1 MKKIIL
7 LFVILFSG
15 IGLYASVL
23 PTGEG
28 KFTYQDYPPFA
39 DRPVDVH
46 YYIPASGDVK
56 QMPIIFV
63 FEGADRGYHYL
74 LRSWKQEAEKHK
86 FMVFIPHFDLKA
98 YPFPDYQGISLM
110 DENQTIRSAE
120 EQTPVLIDKI
130 FEHIRQYSGS
140 ERKGYMMYGHSAGG
154 QFIQRFMLFHN
165 SPYVEKAVIGCPGWY
180 TFPDTSQD
188 FPYGVRN
195 IPYVTPEVIKEYLN
209 KPIILQLGTGD
220 TIRESYLRKTPEA
233 EAQGRDRYE
242 RGNQF
247 YKYLHQVAAE
257 HNWTCN
263 WQKIDE
269 QGVGHESAEMGK
281 RAVPAMLGDSLRALF
296 IGNSYTQY
304 NHLVRQVQNLANST
318 GHKLS
323 VKLVEHGGWT
333 LKKHAANQETLD
345 AIREGN
351 WDFVVLQEQSQAP
364 AREKEWVQ
372 ENVYKAAHSLDS
384 LSRLYNPKGKT
395 IFYMTWGHNIDTY
408 TEMQQRLAESY
419 LEMSTQL
426 NAWCAPIGIAWK
438 RVRTESPH
446 LVLYDPDDSHPS
458 NQGSYLAANVFCSVF
473 FQKRYTSDYYAGLPE
488 EEALYLQRTA
498 QETVF
503 SNLSLWN
510 IHPPAQPED
519 VTCRFYP
526 EPERTYATPT
536 LSKPR
541 EEGLASL
548 VEITRYL
555 QDLSEKHPDKVR
567 MSDIGQ
573 TLQNREI
580 PVLYFGNAKENRKTR
595 VWIQA
600 GLHGNEP
607 AGPEA
612 ACLLADYLLNTPEG
626 NTLLKKVSLAL
637 IPIAN
642 PDGYAIQS
650 RISGSGYD
658 LNRDQSKLS
667 DPVTFLLK
675 EAYKEWNPEIALDI
689 HEFNPFR
696 KEFESLR
703 GTKVATAADVLF
715 LPSGHLNISAGIRM
729 LSNGLFREEA
739 EKELKAHGYRSGFY
753 FTPNVKNDSLYAVKD
768 GKSPQSSSTFQG
780 LTNAVSLFI
789 EIRGIGLGRTC
800 FARRAECGFIVSR
813 SLLHTAVAHS
823 KKIKSSIQKSI
834 KETSKRKNDIY
845 ITFQPARTELPIS
858 FIDFTRNEY
867 FTENL
872 PVLDGLQLKAT
883 LVRKRPKA
891 YILTSTSQM
900 QVEKLRALGVEVDE
914 MDKPFT
920 TTVEKY
926 IVTAYNKAAT
936 KWENIYPVTVSTRTL
951 KEEKSFPAGCFIIRL
966 AQKNANLAITL
977 LEPES
982 VNGFV
987 NFNVIPTELGKE
999 LPVYRTEF

>member
-1 MKKIIL
+1 MKRMIL
-7 LFVILFSG
+7 LLAIVFLN

-28 KFTYQDYPPFA
+28 MFTYKDYPPFA

-63 FEGADRGYHYL
+63 FEGADRGYSYL
-74 LRSWKQEAEKHK
+74 LESWKQEAEKHN
-86 FMVFIPHFDLKA
+86 FMVFILHFDLKA
-98 YPFPDYQGISLM
+98 YPFSDYQGIGLM
-110 DENQTIRSAE
+110 DEGHAIRPAG
-120 EQTPVLIDKI
+120 EQTPILIDKI
-130 FEHIRQYSGS
+130 FEHIRQCLGS
-140 ERKGYMMYGHSAGG
+140 QRKGYMMYGHSAGG
-154 QFIQRFMLFHN
+154 QFIQRFMLFYD
-165 SPYVEKAVIGCPGWY
+165 SSYVEKAVIGSPGWY

-195 IPYVTPEVIKEYLN
+195 IPYVTPEVIKKYLN
-209 KPIILQLGTGD
+209 KSIILQLGTAD
-220 TIRESYLRKTPEA
+220 TIRESYLRKTPGA
-233 EAQGRDRYE
+233 EAQGRDRYD

-247 YKYLHQVAAE
+247 YQYLHQVAAE
-257 HNWTCN
+257 RDWACN

-269 QGVGHESAEMGK
+269 QGVGHNSAEMGK

-304 NHLVRQVQNLANST
+304 NHLVRQVQKLANSA

-333 LKKHAANQETLD
+333 LKQHAANQETLD

-351 WDFVVLQEQSQAP
+351 WDFVVLQEQSEAP
-364 AREKEWVQ
+364 AREREWVQ
-372 ENVYKAAHSLDS
+372 ENVYKAAYSLDS
-384 LSRLYNPKGKT
+384 LRQLYSPKGKT
-395 IFYMTWGHNIDTY
+395 VFYMTWGHNIDTY

-419 LEMSTQL
+419 LEMSGQL

-438 RVRTESPH
+438 RVRTENPH
-446 LVLYDPDDSHPS
+446 LVLYDPDRSHPS
-458 NQGSYLAANVFCSVF
+458 IQGSYLAANVFCSVF
-473 FQKRYTSDYYAGLPE
+473 FQERYTSDYYAGLPE
-488 EEALYLQRTA
+488 EEALYLQHIA

-503 SNLSLWN
+503 SNPSLWN
-510 IHPPAQPED
+510 IRSSVQPED
-519 VTCRFYP
+519 VTRRFYP
-526 EPERTYATPT
+526 DPERMYSTPT
-536 LSKPR
+536 LNKPR

-548 VEITRYL
+548 FEITCYL
-555 QDLSEKHPDKVR
+555 QELAKKHPDKVR
-567 MSDIGQ
+567 MSHIGK
-573 TLQNREI
+573 TPQNRDI
-580 PVLYFGNAKENRKTR
+580 PVLYFGGAKENEKTR

-612 ACLLADYLLNTPEG
+612 ACLLTDYLLNTPEG
-626 NTLLKKVSLAL
+626 STLLKKVSLAL

-642 PDGYAIQS
+642 PDGYAMQS
-650 RISGSGYD
+650 RKSGSGYD

-675 EAYKEWNPEIALDI
+675 EAYKEWSPEIALDI
-689 HEFNPFR
+689 HEFNPLR
-696 KEFESLR
+696 KEFEFLH

-753 FTPNVKNDSLYAVKD
+753 FTPNIKNDSLYAVKG
-768 GKSPQSSSTFQG
+768 GKNPQSSSTFQG
-780 LTNAVSLFI
+780 LTNAISLFI

-800 FARRAECGFIVSR
+800 FARRAECGFLVSR
-813 SLLHTAVAHS
+813 SLLQTAAVHS
-823 KKIKSSIQKSI
+823 KKIRRSIQKSI
-834 KETSKRKNDIY
+834 KETYNGKNDIY
-845 ITFQPARTELPIS
+845 ITFQPTRTELPVS
-858 FIDFTRNEY
+858 FIDFTNNEC
-867 FTENL
+867 FTEVL
-872 PVLDGLQLKAT
+872 PAFDALQLKAD

-891 YILTSTSQM
+891 YILPNSSHI
-900 QVEKLRALGVEVDE
+900 QVEKLRALGVEVDVI
-914 MDKPFT
+914 DKPFT
-920 TTVEKY
+920 ANVEKY

-936 KWENIYPVTVSTRTL
+936 EWENIYPVTVSTRTL
-951 KEEKSFPAGCFIIRL
+951 KEEKSFLAGCFIIRL
-966 AQKNANLAITL
+966 AQKNANLAVTL

-982 VNGFV
+982 ANGFV
-987 NFNVIPTELGKE
+987 NFNVIPAELGEE
-999 LPVYRTEF
+999 LPIYRII